1 MAIFPTSAIPT
12 ATEAIW
18 YGDRGTLAGGYTTG
32 TDYDIIDYWDITS
45 AGNATDFGDLS
56 DTREDMAACSSG
68 SKGYYFTGWDYNTGG
83 SSGYTNVIEYITFAS
98 TGNATS
104 HGTLGTPRQLL
115 GGCSDGTTGLCAGGH
130 DHDYSP
136 FDIIDYL
143 TLSTS
148 GNASDFGDLTV
159 AREGSGSV
167 SDGTK
172 GVWAGGTTGTL
183 SNVIDYVTIASTG
196 DASDFGDIITAGY
209 GGSGNSSDTRGIFAG
224 YYVGGGSPYNNV
236 IQYITIASTGNASDF
251 GDRTNTTAWGGS
263 TGNGTTGQFFGGYGP
278 TAMTNVIQSVT
289 IASTGNATDFGDMT
303 VGRAACNTG
312 ASGD

>member
-159 AREGSGSV
+159 ARGYIQACEGNGRGIFAAGYDGSRLNTIDYITV
-167 SDGTK
+167 ASTGDAADFGDLTLARNGGAAASNITRGVFAGGSDGSAVNTM
-172 GVWAGGTTGTL
+172 
-183 SNVIDYVTIASTG
+183 DYVTIASTG
-196 DASDFGDIITAGY
+196 DASDFGDLSSTNYRPAGTAG
-209 GGSGNSSDTRGIFAG
+209 D
-224 YYVGGGSPYNNV
+224 
-236 IQYITIASTGNASDF
+236 
-251 GDRTNTTAWGGS
+251 
-263 TGNGTTGQFFGGYGP
+263 
-278 TAMTNVIQSVT
+278 
-289 IASTGNATDFGDMT
+289 
-303 VGRAACNTG
+303 
-312 ASGD
+312 